1 MSTPVV
7 VGVDGCTPSFEAAS
21 WGAHAAVSRNVPLLL
36 VFVVDT
42 GGRDAS
48 TADMAHAR
56 QALNRAWQ
64 CVRATGEEL
73 LVQADVRV
81 GDPAAELAAAARG
94 AALLCLGAAS
104 GKKHARSG
112 ALARTLT
119 RHQHTPVALIRRQSD
134 ARRSDGTAI
143 VKWIVVILAESHGAE
158 AALRAALDEARSR
171 SAPVLALTSWS
182 TTSKR
187 AGDEDD
193 DGVRQ
198 ELQRHLES
206 SDDTVDMC
214 ALPIP
219 ADPVRLLEDAGN
231 TVQMVVVA
239 GADAADLHTL
249 TSRRA
254 ERVLRRRGCTV
265 LVV

>member
-7 VGVDGCTPSFEAAS
+7 VGVDGGTPSLEAAS
-21 WGAHAAVSRNVPLLL
+21 WGAHAAVSRKVPLLL
-36 VFVVDT
+36 VFVVEPA
-42 GGRDAS
+42 GHDAS
-48 TADMAHAR
+48 TAEMAHAR
-56 QALNRAWQ
+56 QALHRAWQ
-64 CVRATGEEL
+64 CIRATGEEP
-73 LVQADVRV
+73 LVQTDVRV
-81 GDPAAELAAAARG
+81 GEPAAELASAARG

-104 GKKHARSG
+104 GKKHSRSG

-119 RHQHTPVALIRRQSD
+119 RHAHTPVALIRRQSD

-143 VKWIVVILAESHGAE
+143 VKWIVAILDESHGAE

-171 SAPVLALTSWS
+171 NAPVLALTSWS
-182 TTSKR
+182 TTLR
-187 AGDEDD
+187 GVGDDNGA
-193 DGVRQ
+193 GVRQ
-198 ELQRHLES
+198 EVQRHLDS
-206 SDDTVDMC
+206 SEDSIDLC
-214 ALPIP
+214 ALPLP

-254 ERVLRRRGCTV
+254 ERVLRQRGCTV

>member
-7 VGVDGCTPSFEAAS
+7 VGVDGCTPSLEAAS
-21 WGAHAAVSRNVPLLL
+21 WGAHAAVRRKVPLLL
-36 VFVVDT
+36 VFVVEP
-42 GGRDAS
+42 GGHDAS
-48 TADMAHAR
+48 TAEMAHAR

-73 LVQADVRV
+73 LVQTDVRV
-81 GDPAAELAAAARG
+81 GDPAAELAAAAQG
-94 AALLCLGAAS
+94 AALLCLGAAP

-112 ALARTLT
+112 ALARKLT

-143 VKWIVVILAESHGAE
+143 VKWIVVILAESHGSE

-171 SAPVLALTSWS
+171 NAPVLALTSWS
-182 TTSKR
+182 TTLKPV
-187 AGDEDD
+187 GDEG
-193 DGVRQ
+193 GVRQ
-198 ELQRHLES
+198 EVQRHLES
-206 SDDTVDMC
+206 SDDGVEMC
-214 ALPIP
+214 ALPVP
-219 ADPVRLLEDAGN
+219 ADPLRLLEDAGN
-231 TVQMVVVA
+231 TVQLVVVA
-239 GADAADLHTL
+239 GADAAELHTL

-254 ERVLRRRGCTV
+254 ERVLHHAGCSV